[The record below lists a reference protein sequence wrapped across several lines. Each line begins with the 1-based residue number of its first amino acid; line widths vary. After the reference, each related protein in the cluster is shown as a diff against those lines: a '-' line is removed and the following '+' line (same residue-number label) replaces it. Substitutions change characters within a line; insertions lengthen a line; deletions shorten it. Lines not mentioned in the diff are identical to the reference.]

1 MFYPQVNSAFSVH
14 KTFFNSCDK
23 QDKMLN
29 FEYDFLKTMPI
40 RKTKQIKKRQRK
52 MGQMLTMTEQSGG
65 RELIHPHVLNFYAVV
80 LFILEIKKKMPFIFC
95 NGGWRY
101 FKASKK

>member
-1 MFYPQVNSAFSVH
+1 MTFKNYAYKKNN
-14 KTFFNSCDK
+14 KTNK
-23 QDKMLN
+23 
-29 FEYDFLKTMPI
+29 
-40 RKTKQIKKRQRK
+40 KKRQRK
-52 MGQMLTMTEQSGG
+52 MGQMLTMIEQSGG
-65 RELIHPHVLNFYAVV
+65 RELIHPRVLNIYAVV

>member
-1 MFYPQVNSAFSVH
+1 
-14 KTFFNSCDK
+14 
-23 QDKMLN
+23 
-29 FEYDFLKTMPI
+29 
-40 RKTKQIKKRQRK
+40 
-52 MGQMLTMTEQSGG
+52 MGQMLTMIEQSGG
-65 RELIHPHVLNFYAVV
+65 RELIHPRVLNIYAVV